1 MLKHVEGNQNL
12 FHKTP
17 LQRHLNNLEKK
28 YDPKLRVAESCVD
41 TSENP
46 WQDYFNTGTE
56 KEEDPRLTRSFPTTP
71 KKYKEFD
78 GPFPELRPLDA
89 TSDNCGFEAK
99 EPGKKGGATYSEMG
113 TQAMPSEILS
123 ALQRKGGDLLTPG
136 LEKDDYLR
144 KRTTK
149 KKRGRKNKY
158 YRQIDAEDDE
168 EAD

>member
-1 MLKHVEGNQNL
+1 MGHRANKSKAACASSDDSNDLSSDGDSEQDDYPDWRVMLKHVEGNQNL

-56 KEEDPRLTRSFPTTP
+56 KEEDPRLTGSFPTTP

-78 GPFPELRPLDA
+78 GPIPALRPLDA

-99 EPGKKGGATYSEMG
+99 EPGKKGNATYSEMG
-113 TQAMPSEILS
+113 T
-123 ALQRKGGDLLTPG
+123 
-136 LEKDDYLR
+136 
-144 KRTTK
+144 
-149 KKRGRKNKY
+149 
-158 YRQIDAEDDE
+158 
-168 EAD
+168 